1 MADNFDLIVI
11 GGGPGG
17 VAAAIRGVQLGAKAA
32 LVEGTHWGGLL
43 PEPGLCAHQTLCGD
57 RGSNQDHSDRG
68 QDGLLQ
74 GGSRGG
80 PRGRLQNEG

>member
-32 LVEGTHWGGLL
+32 LVESTHWGGFCLNRACVPTKL
-43 PEPGLCAHQTLCGD
+43 FAAT
-57 RGSNQDHSDRG
+57 RGPNQDHPDRG

-80 PRGRLQNEG
+80 PCSRLQNER